1 LPIANGEIS
10 DNGQMTGTHGKA
22 LSGNNLAFLRELVSD
37 YRLGVRFTVSQDLI
51 LTDISPKD
59 IPAIRKRIQDQGLP
73 TEENVST
80 LRALSHACVGVY
92 QTDTSN
98 YPGGIA
104 RFCPLSFTEAKLFLP
119 QLLQQLEEA
128 GYGDLA
134 IPINI
139 TGCPNSCAFSA
150 IGGIGLW
157 GALKRQADG
166 HEYYDIRIGGTM
178 EGAEPRLARPFAQRV
193 RDDEVFPIVKS
204 LFALYREQRQRRESF
219 SDFCGRLGAEELRRH
234 TPAHGA

>member
-1 LPIANGEIS
+1 
-10 DNGQMTGTHGKA
+10 
-22 LSGNNLAFLRELVSD
+22 
-37 YRLGVRFTVSQDLI
+37 
-51 LTDISPKD
+51 
-59 IPAIRKRIQDQGLP
+59 
-73 TEENVST
+73 
-80 LRALSHACVGVY
+80 
-92 QTDTSN
+92 
-98 YPGGIA
+98 
-104 RFCPLSFTEAKLFLP
+104 LP

-157 GALKRQADG
+157 GALKRQEDG

-178 EGAEPRLARPFAQRV
+178 EGAEPRLAGPFEQRV
-193 RDDEVFPIVKS
+193 RDDQIFPIVKS
-204 LFALYREQRQRRESF
+204 FFALYREQRQRRESF

-234 TPAHGA
+234 IPAHGA